1 MCIYTKSINDQTF
14 VIRQIM
20 EKCYEY
26 NTDLH
31 ILLNEIWQAFDNK
44 DRYLLFQLQNFMA
57 YQKNNKS
64 NKDNTK

>member
-1 MCIYTKSINDQTF
+1 
-14 VIRQIM
+14 M